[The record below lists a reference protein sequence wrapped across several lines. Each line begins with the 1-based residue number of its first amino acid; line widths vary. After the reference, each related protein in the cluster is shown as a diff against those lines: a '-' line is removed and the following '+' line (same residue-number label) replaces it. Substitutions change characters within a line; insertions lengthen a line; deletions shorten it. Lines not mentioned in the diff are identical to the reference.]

1 MGKPMSNPTTMS
13 EAPAHTGRRRAA
25 NSPAAAAR
33 DAAVTRD
40 RGSAVRFYVC
50 LGVLVVAAAS
60 MQTVAGLLGQYFRKQ
75 PVPLKKP
82 LYRMDKSKLAP
93 EYTLFYLPAP
103 NLSEDVLQSLGTHE
117 YILWRLEDQTR
128 SSAAP
133 PSIARLFIT
142 YFTGQPDMVPHVPDE
157 CYLAGGYD
165 PVGTPETID
174 VFVPRAGAPQDKI
187 PVRVLTFQTPQR
199 GGLGRLQLLTN
210 APETV
215 MYFFHTN
222 GSYATTRN
230 QVRVSQA
237 NLWDRYAYYA
247 KIQVSCSNRNREES
261 IAALAPLLRKVMP
274 ILLNDHFQDWEA
286 LTAEGREPPTGG

>member
-1 MGKPMSNPTTMS
+1 MSD
-13 EAPAHTGRRRAA
+13 APSHTGRRHTATA
-25 NSPAAAAR
+25 PAAAR
-33 DAAVTRD
+33 HAAVTRD

-50 LGVLVVAAAS
+50 LGVLVVAAGS

-82 LYRMDKSKLAP
+82 LHRMDKSKLAP
-93 EYTLFYLPAP
+93 EYTLFYLPSR
-103 NLSEDVLQSLGTHE
+103 NLSEDETQSLGTRE
-117 YILWRLEDQTR
+117 YIQWRLVDQTR
-128 SSAAP
+128 PSDAA
-133 PSIARLFIT
+133 PSIASLFIT
-142 YFTGQPDMVPHVPDE
+142 YYTGQPDMVPHVPDE

-165 PVGTPETID
+165 PVGAPETID
-174 VFVPRAGAPQDKI
+174 VFVPDAGAPQDKI

-199 GGLGRLQLLTN
+199 GGLARIQLLPK
-210 APETV
+210 APVTV
-215 MYFFHTN
+215 MYFFYTN

-247 KIQVSCSNRNREES
+247 KIEVSFSNRNRAES
-261 IAALAPLLRKVMP
+261 IAALETLLRKVMP

-286 LTAEGREPPTGG
+286 LTAKGREPPTGG